1 MIRRKTILVVD
12 DEPAVRGMLTEIL
25 DLDGYEVE
33 VAKNGQAA
41 LEKLQEH
48 GYDVILTDIRMPGG
62 DGSALYEEIEQR
74 DPQLLARVIF
84 MTGDILGRRTQE
96 FLART
101 RSPCLQKPFALKEVR
116 WLIRQVL
123 QAGKRH

>member
-25 DLDGYEVE
+25 DLDGYKVE
-33 VAKNGQAA
+33 VAKNGQVA

-48 GYDVILTDIRMPGG
+48 SYDVILTDVRMPGG

-74 DPQLLARVIF
+74 DSQLLA
-84 MTGDILGRRTQE
+84 
-96 FLART
+96 
-101 RSPCLQKPFALKEVR
+101 
-116 WLIRQVL
+116 
-123 QAGKRH
+123 